1 MRWLV
6 VNQRE
11 ELIRLWFQM
20 WLQKKD
26 LGILKLFT
34 ADAVYVE
41 SWGPKYHGNAEIKH
55 WFDEWNTR
63 GTVLSWEIDQF
74 FHKQNQTVVEWQFKC
89 KMKNSEV
96 TEFDGISLLKWTKD
110 NRVQFLK
117 EYSCKSDNYDPYQVA
132 ADSPQFRDE
141 EVDWL

>member
-11 ELIRLWFQM
+11 KLIHLWFQM

>member
-41 SWGPKYHGNAEIKH
+41 SWGPKYQGNAEIKH

-89 KMKNSEV
+89 QMKNSEV
-96 TEFDGISLLKWTKD
+96 TEFDGISLFKWTRD

-117 EYSCKSDNYDPYQVA
+117 EYGCKSDNYNPYQMS

-141 EVDWL
+141 KVDWL